1 MTREATAT
9 VSHVAAGSQPL
20 PPSATSAREAPGLR
34 SPWRFVPRLVARVMS
49 ERSQIGKSL
58 DDLPRRMEKVAR
70 QCSLILEMVDDVRA
84 GRARN
89 VPLRAL
95 VIGAVALLYATNP
108 ADVVPDA
115 LPFLGSLDDLA
126 VIALATHLIRGDL
139 ERYCVAKGHAL
150 SDYF

>member
-1 MTREATAT
+1 MNQEAPLD
-9 VSHVAAGSQPL
+9 SQVAAGPQP
-20 PPSATSAREAPGLR
+20 SISVDAPGRHALWSR
-34 SPWRFVPRLVARVMS
+34 SLWRLVPRLLARVMS

-58 DDLPRRMEKVAR
+58 DELPRRMEKVAR
-70 QCSLILEMVDDVRA
+70 QCALILEMVDDVRS
-84 GRARN
+84 GRTRE

-126 VIALATHLIRGDL
+126 VIALATHLIRRDL
-139 ERYCVAKGHAL
+139 ERYCVAKGHEL
-150 SDYF
+150 RDYF